1 MANLQEQC
9 RDPVVLQVVVDQ
21 IKNMKSKWIF
31 LLCFQMGATILS
43 AQELYKAPAPST
55 KTIWIS
61 PENPSGKEGAAGKS
75 NQGAKG
81 SAFFTVK
88 AGEQLVMMD
97 VKGSGIV
104 RRMWLSGTIPRSEE
118 QRRMVRIDMYW
129 DGNKKPAVS
138 APIGDFFGLGLGLSV
153 PYKNAL
159 FSNPEG
165 RSFNFTIPMPY
176 RTGAKIVIT
185 NESSAHA
192 LVWYDINF
200 TAEKVPDDA
209 LYFHAYWN
217 REMHTEL
224 GKDHVILPQVNG
236 KGRFLGTN
244 IGVIGDS
251 AYRNTWFGE
260 GEVKVYLDGDKQLP
274 TLAGTGTEDYIGS
287 GWGQGEYQDQYQG
300 SLVSD
305 SKNDVYA
312 FYRYH
317 VPDPVYFQK
326 DCKVTIQQIG
336 NTDMK
341 NMREMLARGV
351 QLKPVW
357 GFKQGSNTDIFN
369 LQGNPPTQILLL
381 DRPDIKGINDPMFDK
396 GFFGGNFYRSD
407 DVSSVAY
414 FYLNKPFSNLP
425 AMKDKQL
432 QIEGMKEKVWTRK
445 K

>member
-1 MANLQEQC
+1 MENLQQKC
-9 RDPVVLQVVVDQ
+9 KDPVVRKAVVDQ
-21 IKNMKSKWIF
+21 KIAMKSKWIF
-31 LLCFQMGATILS
+31 LCCFQMVAIILS

-55 KTIWIS
+55 ITKWIS
-61 PENPSGKEGAAGKS
+61 PENISGKKGAGSKA

-81 SAFFTVK
+81 SAFLTVK

-97 VKGSGIV
+97 VKGAGII

-129 DGNKKPAVS
+129 DGSKKPAVS

-176 RTGAKIVIT
+176 RTGARIVIT

-192 LVWYDINF
+192 LVWYDINY
-200 TAEKVPDDA
+200 TEEKVPDDA

-217 REMHTEL
+217 RVMHTAL
-224 GKDHVILPQVNG
+224 GTDHVILPQVNG

-244 IGVIGDS
+244 VGVIGDS

-260 GEVKVYLDGDKQLP
+260 GEVKVFLDGDKQLP
-274 TLAGTGTEDYIGS
+274 TLAGTGTEDYIGT

-336 NTDMK
+336 NTSVKNLRDMI
-341 NMREMLARGV
+341 ARGV

-357 GFKQGSNTDIFN
+357 VFKQGSNADIFN
-369 LQGNPPTQILLL
+369 LQGNPPEQILLL
-381 DRPDIKGINDPMFDK
+381 DRPEIKGINDPMFDK
-396 GFFGGNFYRSD
+396 EAFGANFYRSD

-425 AMKDKQL
+425 EMKDKQL

>member
-1 MANLQEQC
+1 MENLQQKC
-9 RDPVVLQVVVDQ
+9 KDPVVRKAVVDQ
-21 IKNMKSKWIF
+21 KIAMKSKWIF
-31 LLCFQMGATILS
+31 LCCFQMVAIILS

-55 KTIWIS
+55 ITKWIS
-61 PENPSGKEGAAGKS
+61 PENISGKKGAGGKA

-81 SAFFTVK
+81 SAFLTVK

-97 VKGSGIV
+97 VKGSGII

-129 DGNKKPAVS
+129 DGSKKPAVS

-176 RTGAKIVIT
+176 RTGARIVIT

-192 LVWYDINF
+192 LVWYDINY
-200 TAEKVPDDA
+200 TEEKVPDDA

-217 REMHTEL
+217 RVMHTAL
-224 GKDHVILPQVNG
+224 GTDHVILPQVNG

-244 IGVIGDS
+244 VGVIGDS

-260 GEVKVYLDGDKQLP
+260 GEVKVFLDGDKQLP
-274 TLAGTGTEDYIGS
+274 TLAGTGTEDYIGT

-336 NTDMK
+336 NTSVKNLRDMI
-341 NMREMLARGV
+341 ARGV

-357 GFKQGSNTDIFN
+357 VFKQGSNADIFN
-369 LQGNPPTQILLL
+369 LQGNPPEQILLL

-396 GFFGGNFYRSD
+396 EAFGANFYRSD

-425 AMKDKQL
+425 EMKDKQL

>member
-1 MANLQEQC
+1 
-9 RDPVVLQVVVDQ
+9 VVRKAVVDQ
-21 IKNMKSKWIF
+21 KIAMKSKWIF
-31 LLCFQMGATILS
+31 LCCFQMVAIILS

-55 KTIWIS
+55 ITKWIS
-61 PENPSGKEGAAGKS
+61 PENISGKKGAGGKA

-81 SAFFTVK
+81 SAFLTVK

-97 VKGSGIV
+97 VKGAGII

-129 DGNKKPAVS
+129 DGSKKPAVS

-176 RTGAKIVIT
+176 RTGARIVIT

-192 LVWYDINF
+192 LVWYDINY
-200 TAEKVPDDA
+200 TEEKVPDDA

-217 REMHTEL
+217 RVMHTAL
-224 GKDHVILPQVNG
+224 GTDHVILPQVNG

-244 IGVIGDS
+244 VGVIGDS

-260 GEVKVYLDGDKQLP
+260 GEVKVFLDGDKQLP
-274 TLAGTGTEDYIGS
+274 TLAGTGTEDYIGT

-336 NTDMK
+336 NTSVKNLRDMI
-341 NMREMLARGV
+341 ARGV

-357 GFKQGSNTDIFN
+357 VFKQGSNADIFN
-369 LQGNPPTQILLL
+369 LQGNPPEQILLL

-396 GFFGGNFYRSD
+396 EAFGANFYRSD

-425 AMKDKQL
+425 EMKDKQL

>member
-1 MANLQEQC
+1 
-9 RDPVVLQVVVDQ
+9 
-21 IKNMKSKWIF
+21 MKPRWIF
-31 LLCFQMGATILS
+31 LFCFQMGASILS
-43 AQELYKAPAPST
+43 AQELYKAPGPST
-55 KTIWIS
+55 KTKWIS
-61 PENPSGKEGAAGKS
+61 PENHSGNKGAAGKS

-97 VKGSGIV
+97 VKGSGII

-118 QRRMVRIDMYW
+118 QGRMVRIDMYW
-129 DGNKKPAVS
+129 DGSKKPAVS

-176 RTGAKIVIT
+176 RNGAKIVIT

-192 LVWYDINF
+192 LVWYDINY
-200 TAEKVPDDA
+200 TEEKVPDDA
-209 LYFHAYWN
+209 MYFHAYWN
-217 REMHTEL
+217 REMHTAL

-317 VPDPVYFQK
+317 VPDPVYFQQ

-336 NTDMK
+336 NTSVN
-341 NMREMLARGV
+341 NMRDMLSRGV

-369 LQGNPPTQILLL
+369 LQGNPPTQVLLL
-381 DRPDIKGINDPMFDK
+381 DRPDIEGINDPMFDK

-425 AMKDKQL
+425 EMKDKQL
-432 QIEGMKEKVWTRK
+432 RIEGMKEKVWTRK

>member
-1 MANLQEQC
+1 MENLQQKC
-9 RDPVVLQVVVDQ
+9 KDPVVRKAVVDQ
-21 IKNMKSKWIF
+21 KIAMKSKWIF
-31 LLCFQMGATILS
+31 LCCFQMVAIILS

-55 KTIWIS
+55 ITKWIS
-61 PENPSGKEGAAGKS
+61 PENISGKKGAGGKA

-81 SAFFTVK
+81 SAFLTVK

-97 VKGSGIV
+97 VKGSGII

-129 DGNKKPAVS
+129 DGSKKPAVS

-176 RTGAKIVIT
+176 RTGARIVIT

-192 LVWYDINF
+192 LVWYDINY
-200 TAEKVPDDA
+200 TEEKVPDDA

-217 REMHTEL
+217 RVMHTAL
-224 GKDHVILPQVNG
+224 GTDHVILPQVNG

-244 IGVIGDS
+244 VGVIGDS

-260 GEVKVYLDGDKQLP
+260 GEVKVFLDGDKQLP
-274 TLAGTGTEDYIGS
+274 TLAGTGTEDYIGT

-336 NTDMK
+336 NTSVKNLRDMI
-341 NMREMLARGV
+341 ARGV

-357 GFKQGSNTDIFN
+357 VFKQGSNADIFN
-369 LQGNPPTQILLL
+369 LQGNPPEQILLL
-381 DRPDIKGINDPMFDK
+381 DRPEIKGINDPMFDK
-396 GFFGGNFYRSD
+396 EAFGANFYRSD

-425 AMKDKQL
+425 EMKDKQL